1 VKTAPSTTEQSEP
14 RGLRT
19 SRQEAIVQEAIGL
32 TDVEALRARMDD
44 HPTSPSAIKGG
55 TMNRFGRIMMGG
67 VGMCVVA
74 VVASPL
80 SSSAW
85 HQKGLSIFSTSV
97 PIVMVLN
104 EDQLKG
110 NWKQFKGELKKKWGN
125 FTDDDILYI
134 EGSRDKLEGK
144 IQERYGDRK
153 DEVRKWIDE
162 WFEQNKASHNMTP

>member
-1 VKTAPSTTEQSEP
+1 VKRAPSGTERA

-19 SRQEAIVQEAIGL
+19 SRHEAIVIEAIGP
-32 TDVEALRARMDD
+32 TEVETLRARLDD
-44 HPTSPSAIKGG
+44 HPTAPSAIKGG
-55 TMNRFGRIMMGG
+55 TMNRFSRFMMGG
-67 VGMCVVA
+67 VGLCVVA

-80 SSSAW
+80 SSAAW
-85 HQKGLSIFSTSV
+85 HQKELSISSTGV

-110 NWKQFKGELKKKWGN
+110 KWKQFKGELKKKWGN

-162 WFEQNKASHNMTP
+162 WFDQNKASHNITP

>member
-1 VKTAPSTTEQSEP
+1 MSIFTQ
-14 RGLRT
+14 
-19 SRQEAIVQEAIGL
+19 
-32 TDVEALRARMDD
+32 
-44 HPTSPSAIKGG
+44 
-55 TMNRFGRIMMGG
+55 IMMIGI
-67 VGMCVVA
+67 GMCVVA
-74 VVASPL
+74 VAAPPI

-85 HQKGLSIFSTSV
+85 HQNEFSTSSAGV

-110 NWKQFKGELKKKWGN
+110 KWKQFKGELKKKWGN

-134 EGSRDKLEGK
+134 EGSRDKLDGK

-162 WFEQNKASHNMTP
+162 WFEQNKASHKITP

>member
-1 VKTAPSTTEQSEP
+1 
-14 RGLRT
+14 
-19 SRQEAIVQEAIGL
+19 
-32 TDVEALRARMDD
+32 
-44 HPTSPSAIKGG
+44 
-55 TMNRFGRIMMGG
+55 MNSMTRIMM
-67 VGMCVVA
+67 VALGMCVVA
-74 VVASPL
+74 VAASPM

-85 HQKGLSIFSTSV
+85 HQNKFSMSSTDV

-110 NWKQFKGELKKKWGN
+110 KWKQFKGELKKKWGN

-162 WFEQNKASHNMTP
+162 WFEQNKASHNIAP